1 MSVKTNKKGK
11 ENDFMVQQERR
22 KFGQRRLKLISFC
35 QSEKNRHWPLY
46 TKALDTKKKPR
57 MIECSV
63 MINWLATHCFR
74 LQCRLNSEVATK
86 KLRQKTLSRL
96 PRVRE
101 SQIGAKNV
109 LSPEVLKN
117 MHINGSFSSKSDS
130 NDDDRGE
137 KYRAAFLAF
146 QQSDFLSLDSSTK
159 GYRADYILCVLCTND
174 F

>member
-1 MSVKTNKKGK
+1 M
-11 ENDFMVQQERR
+11 
-22 KFGQRRLKLISFC
+22 
-35 QSEKNRHWPLY
+35 
-46 TKALDTKKKPR
+46 
-57 MIECSV
+57 
-63 MINWLATHCFR
+63 
-74 LQCRLNSEVATK
+74 ATK
-86 KLRQKTLSRL
+86 KSRQKTLSRL

-146 QQSDFLSLDSSTK
+146 QQQSDFLSLDSSTK

>member
-1 MSVKTNKKGK
+1 M
-11 ENDFMVQQERR
+11 
-22 KFGQRRLKLISFC
+22 
-35 QSEKNRHWPLY
+35 
-46 TKALDTKKKPR
+46 
-57 MIECSV
+57 
-63 MINWLATHCFR
+63 
-74 LQCRLNSEVATK
+74 ATK
-86 KLRQKTLSRL
+86 KSRQKTLSRL

-117 MHINGSFSSKSDS
+117 MHINGSKSDS